1 MSEELRAAVE
11 RIFPQVRADLES
23 LVRIPSVSA
32 DPARAANLRAC
43 AEHVRELLAGVGL
56 DVEVLEVPDSPPAV
70 LATKAGRPGA
80 PTVLLYAHYDV
91 QPTGDLD
98 GWTTAPFEPTERLG
112 RLHGRGASDDK
123 SGIAIHLGALRAL
136 AETGGGGGA
145 GVTVLVEGEEELG
158 SPHAAALLGR
168 IGDRLLA
175 DAFVIADSEH
185 WAVGQP
191 ALTTSLRGLVD
202 ATVEVRTLEVGVH
215 SGQFGG
221 AVPDAIT
228 ALSRLIAT
236 LHDERGNC
244 AIAGLAEAPAP
255 AVDLAEEELRRSAGM
270 IEGVEAVGDASI
282 TSRLWMRPAVSVL
295 ALDAPRLSEAINQ
308 IVPVARAKVS
318 LRLAPGD
325 DPQRAMAALVS
336 HLESNAPWGARVT
349 VTPGSSAPPFALVE
363 RGPIFQAFAAGMA
376 EAWATPA
383 AEIGIGGSI
392 PLVAMLAERFPQ
404 AAILIT
410 GVGDPT
416 SRIHGPDESQ
426 DLGELKRSILAEA
439 LALQAIGSGSSGL
452 GLASAG

>member
-1 MSEELRAAVE
+1 MSEELRIAVE
-11 RIFPQVRADLES
+11 RIFPGVQADLES
-23 LVRIPSVSA
+23 LVRVPSVSA
-32 DPARAANLRAC
+32 DPGRAPDLRAC
-43 AEHVRELLAGVGL
+43 AERVRELLDGAGL
-56 DVEVLEVPDSPPAV
+56 EAEMLEVPDSPPVV
-70 LATKAGRPGA
+70 LATRTAAPGA

-98 GWTTAPFEPTERLG
+98 GWTTPPFEPTERQG

-136 AETGGGGGA
+136 ATLGEPA
-145 GVTVLVEGEEELG
+145 GIGITVLVEGEEELG
-158 SPHAAALLGR
+158 SPHAAALLDAY
-168 IGDRLLA
+168 GDRLTA

-185 WAVGQP
+185 WAVGRP

-228 ALSRLIAT
+228 SLARLIAT

-244 AIAGLAEAPAP
+244 AITGLAEAPAP
-255 AVDLAEEELRRSAGM
+255 SVDLDEDELRRSAGM
-270 IEGVEAVGDASI
+270 IDGVEVVGDTSI

-318 LRLAPGD
+318 LRLAPGE
-325 DPQRAMAALVS
+325 DPERAMQALVQ
-336 HLESNAPWGARVT
+336 HLEGNAPWGARVT
-349 VTPGSSAPPFALVE
+349 VTPGSSAPPFALAE
-363 RGPIFQAFAAGMA
+363 RGPIFQAFASGMA
-376 EAWATPA
+376 DAWEAPPT
-383 AEIGIGGSI
+383 EIGIGGSI
-392 PLVAMLAERFPQ
+392 PLVAMLAERFPS

-426 DLGELKRSILAEA
+426 DLRELQRSILAEA
-439 LALQAIGSGSSGL
+439 LALHAL
-452 GLASAG
+452 GFPPR

>member
-1 MSEELRAAVE
+1 MSEELRAAVD
-11 RIFPQVRADLES
+11 RIFPDIRADLES
-23 LVRIPSVSA
+23 LVRFASVSA
-32 DPARAANLRAC
+32 DPDRAADLRAC
-43 AEHVRELLAGVGL
+43 AERVRDLLAGAGL
-56 DVEVLEVPDSPPAV
+56 DVEVLDVPESPPAV
-70 LATKAGRPGA
+70 LGTRAGAPGA

-98 GWTTAPFEPTERLG
+98 GWTTAPFEPTEHRG

-136 AETGGGGGA
+136 AALGEGR
-145 GVTVLVEGEEELG
+145 GVGITVLVEGEEELG
-158 SPHAAALLGR
+158 SPHAAALL
-168 IGDRLLA
+168 DRYGARLAA

-185 WAVGQP
+185 WAVGRP

-244 AIAGLAEAPAP
+244 AIVGLVEAPAP
-255 AVDLAEEELRRSAGM
+255 DVDLDEDELRRSAGV
-270 IEGVEAVGDASI
+270 IDGVEVVGDASI

-325 DPQRAMAALVS
+325 EPERAMRTLVS
-336 HLESNAPWGARVT
+336 HLEGHAPWGARVT

-363 RGPIFQAFAAGMA
+363 RGAIFQAFAAGMA
-376 EAWATPA
+376 EAWGDTP

-392 PLVAMLAERFPQ
+392 PLVAMLAERFPR

-410 GVGDPT
+410 GVGDPS

-426 DLGELKRSILAEA
+426 DLGELRRSILAEA
-439 LALQAIGSGSSGL
+439 LALHAL
-452 GLASAG
+452 GRAPR

>member
-11 RIFPQVRADLES
+11 QVFPQVRADLEA
-23 LVRIPSVSA
+23 LVRLPSVSA
-32 DPARAANLRAC
+32 DPERAADLRAC
-43 AEHVRELLAGVGL
+43 AERVRALFAGAGL
-56 DVEVLEVPDSPPAV
+56 VAEVLEVPDSPPVV
-70 LATKAGRPGA
+70 LATRAAADGA
-80 PTVLLYAHYDV
+80 PTVVLYAHYDV
-91 QPTGDLD
+91 QPTGDLAE
-98 GWTTAPFEPTERLG
+98 WTTAPFEPTERKG

-123 SGIAIHLGALRAL
+123 SGIAMHLGALRAL
-136 AETGGGGGA
+136 TATGGTDVGI
-145 GVTVLVEGEEELG
+145 TVVVEGEEELG
-158 SPHAAALLGR
+158 SPHAGAFLEQY
-168 IGDRLLA
+168 GDRLAA
-175 DAFVIADSEH
+175 DAIVIADSEH
-185 WAVGQP
+185 WAVGRP

-202 ATVEVRTLEVGVH
+202 ATVEVRTLRAGVH

-221 AVPDAIT
+221 AVPDAIS

-244 AIAGLAEAPAP
+244 AIDGLTEAPTP
-255 AVDLAEEELRRSAGM
+255 AVDLEETELRSSAGM
-270 IEGVEAVGDASI
+270 LDGVEVVGDASI
-282 TSRLWMRPAVSVL
+282 TARLWARPAVSVL

-325 DPQRAMAALVS
+325 DPGRAMEALVR
-336 HLESNAPWGARVT
+336 HLQGHAPWGAQVT

-363 RGPIFQAFAAGMA
+363 RGAAFEAFAAGMA
-376 EAWATPA
+376 EAWGRPP

-392 PLVAMLAERFPQ
+392 PLVAMLAERFPS

-426 DLGELKRSILAEA
+426 DLGELQRSILAEA
-439 LALQAIGSGSSGL
+439 VALRALDVGTR
-452 GLASAG
+452 

>member
-1 MSEELRAAVE
+1 MTEELRAAVE
-11 RIFPQVRADLES
+11 RLFPEVRADLDS
-23 LVRIPSVSA
+23 LVRIPSISA
-32 DPARAANLRAC
+32 DPDRTADLRAC
-43 AEHVRELLAGVGL
+43 AERVRDLLTSVGL
-56 DVEVLEVPDSPPAV
+56 NVEVLDVPESPPVV
-70 LATKAGRPGA
+70 LATRTAAPGA

-98 GWTTAPFEPTERLG
+98 GWTTPPFEPTERRG

-136 AETGGGGGA
+136 ATVGEPA
-145 GVTVLVEGEEELG
+145 DIGVTVLVEGEEELG
-158 SPHAAALLGR
+158 SPHAATLLDR
-168 IGDRLLA
+168 HGDRLAA

-185 WAVGQP
+185 WAVGRP

-202 ATVEVRTLEVGVH
+202 AIVEVRTLEVGVH

-244 AIAGLAEAPAP
+244 AIAGLVQAPAP
-255 AVDLAEEELRRSAGM
+255 DVDLDEDELRRSVGM
-270 IEGVEAVGDASI
+270 VEGVEVVGDASI

-295 ALDAPRLSEAINQ
+295 ALEAPRLSEAINQ

-325 DPQRAMAALVS
+325 DPQRAMQALVS
-336 HLESNAPWGARVT
+336 HLQNNAPWGARVT

-363 RGPIFQAFAAGMA
+363 RGASFQAFAAGMT
-376 EAWATPA
+376 EAWGSPP

-426 DLGELKRSILAEA
+426 DLGELRRSILAEA
-439 LALQAIGSGSSGL
+439 LALQTL
-452 GLASAG
+452 GTAPR

>member
-1 MSEELRAAVE
+1 MSEDLRAAVE
-11 RIFPQVRADLES
+11 QVFPGVRADLEA

-32 DPARAANLRAC
+32 DPERVGDLLAC
-43 AEHVRELLAGVGL
+43 AERVRDLLEGVGL
-56 DVEVLEVPDSPPAV
+56 SAEILEVPDAPPVV
-70 LATKAGRPGA
+70 LATRPAPEGA

-91 QPTGDLD
+91 QPTGDLE
-98 GWTTAPFEPTERLG
+98 GWTTPPFAPTERDG

-123 SGIAIHLGALRAL
+123 SGIATHLGALRAL
-136 AETGGGGGA
+136 GA
-145 GVTVLVEGEEELG
+145 LGEELAVGVTVIVEGEEELG
-158 SPHAAALLGR
+158 SPHAEALLERYGE
-168 IGDRLLA
+168 RLKA
-175 DAFVIADSEH
+175 DAIVIADSEH

-202 ATVEVRTLEVGVH
+202 ATVEVRTLRSAVH

-244 AIAGLAEAPAP
+244 AIAGLAEAATP
-255 AVDLAEEELRRSAGM
+255 AVDLDEAELRSSAGM
-270 IEGVEAVGDASI
+270 LDGVEVVGDASV
-282 TSRLWMRPAVSVL
+282 TARLWARPAVSVL
-295 ALDAPRLSEAINQ
+295 ALDAPRMSEAINQ

-318 LRLAPGD
+318 VRLAPGD
-325 DPQRAMAALVS
+325 EPERAMQALVS
-336 HLESNAPWGARVT
+336 HLEGSAPWGAQVT

-363 RGPIFQAFAAGMA
+363 RGAAFLAFAGGMA
-376 EAWATPA
+376 EAWGRAP

-392 PLVAMLAERFPQ
+392 PLVAMLAERFPE

-426 DLGELKRSILAEA
+426 DLRELQRSILAEA
-439 LALQAIGSGSSGL
+439 IALRTLGSS
-452 GLASAG
+452 